1 MGLKGVHPGGSIA
14 AVPASRSSGSSEGC
28 QARYWDEPASFDD
41 VLACY
46 RLLLGREADPGG
58 IAHHRERLDRGSVT
72 LGQLVEEFVGSVEFV
87 RAHGLKPPAA
97 PTEAVRAKEGFL
109 VHVDPT
115 DYAVG
120 HTISL
125 TGTYEPEVTATVRSL
140 LRPGATFVDA
150 GANVGWFSLLAAR
163 LVGPSG
169 RVLAVDPNPL
179 NCDRARR
186 GAKDNGF
193 ENVDVFAVALSDR
206 TGVVALETDGSNG
219 RIVPVDGPPPQP
231 VKANF
236 VVAARTL
243 DSLLNDAGV
252 THVDVVKLDVEGAEP
267 LVLAGAAEML
277 ARDRPVLV
285 SEFYP
290 LALDS
295 APWGGAEA
303 YLAQLRQL
311 GYRLSAIGFSAGPGD
326 DQDDAWLVSLAREG
340 KGQVDLL
347 ATPR

>member
-1 MGLKGVHPGGSIA
+1 M
-14 AVPASRSSGSSEGC
+14 PASRSSGSSEGC
-28 QARYWDEPASFDD
+28 EARYWDEPASFED

-58 IAHHRERLDRGSVT
+58 IAHHRERLGRGGISV
-72 LGQLVEEFVGSVEFV
+72 GQLVEEFVGSVEFV
-87 RAHGLKPPAA
+87 RAHGLGRTASAP
-97 PTEAVRAKEGFL
+97 PTEAVSTEEGFL

-120 HTISL
+120 HTISV
-125 TGTYEPEVTATVRSL
+125 TGAYEPGVSATVRSL

-150 GANVGWFSLLAAR
+150 GANIGWFSLLAAG
-163 LVGPSG
+163 LVGPTG
-169 RVLAVDPNPL
+169 RVVAVEPNPL
-179 NCDRARR
+179 NCDLARR
-186 GAKDNGF
+186 SVEDNGF
-193 ENVDVFAVALSDR
+193 GNIEVFTVALSDQ
-206 TGVVALETDGSNG
+206 TGTVALETDGSNG
-219 RIVPVDGPPPQP
+219 RIVPVDSPPPQP
-231 VKANF
+231 VRVNF

-243 DSLLNDAGV
+243 DSLLKDAGV

-277 ARDRPVLV
+277 ARDRPALV

-295 APWGGAEA
+295 SPWGGAGA

-311 GYRLSAIGFSAGPGD
+311 GYRLSAIGFGAGPGD
-326 DQDDAWLVSLAREG
+326 DQDDATLLSLARDG
-340 KGQVDLL
+340 KGQIDLL
-347 ATPR
+347 ATPIQ